1 MFPDM
6 TLSSVVLQSDYV
18 EKVNARRA
26 PLIDYE
32 MGGNALGDASTG
44 LQARLWTIEVKG
56 DDAVVSSEGIAPV
69 VLFSRPGMTEIA
81 LAFDQNM
88 RAHVAFTQAGTAWL
102 WWYDSQVNQMVF
114 TNFPGVSNPRLVTDE
129 KRAAELAVS
138 DVVLSYMGAG
148 NLCCRIQRERFAVER
163 VLTAAPGLQLVS
175 VARNAGNRLQWECF
189 PIA

>member
-6 TLSSVVLQSDYV
+6 ILSSVPLQADFI
-18 EKVNARRA
+18 ERVNARRA

-32 MGGNALGDASTG
+32 VAGNALGDASSG
-44 LQARLWTIEVKG
+44 LQVRLWTIEVKG
-56 DDAVVSSEGIAPV
+56 DDAVLSAEGVSPV

-88 RAHVAFTQAGTAWL
+88 RAHVAFVQTGMAWL

-114 TNFPGVSNPRLVTDE
+114 TSFPGMSNPRLATDE
-129 KRAAELAVS
+129 KRGSELSVS
-138 DVVLSYMGAG
+138 DVVLSYMSGG
-148 NLCCRIQRERFAVER
+148 NLCCRIQRERFTIEH

-175 VARNAGNRLQWECF
+175 VARNTGNRLQWECF

>member
-1 MFPDM
+1 MFPDLA
-6 TLSSVVLQSDYV
+6 LSSVPLQGDFV

-32 MGGNALGDASTG
+32 MGGIAPGDASAG
-44 LQARLWTIEVKG
+44 LLVRLWTIEIKG
-56 DDAVVSSEGIAPV
+56 DDAVLSADGVAPV

-88 RAHVAFTQAGTAWL
+88 RAHVAFVQAGLAWL
-102 WWYDSQVNQMVF
+102 WWYDSQVNQMAF
-114 TNFPGVSNPRLVTDE
+114 TSFPGMSNPRLATDE
-129 KRAAELAVS
+129 KRDAELAVS
-138 DVVLSYMGAG
+138 DVVLSYMNGG
-148 NLCCRIQRERFAVER
+148 NLCCRIQRERFTVER

-175 VARNAGNRLQWECF
+175 VARNTGNRLQWECF

>member
-6 TLSSVVLQSDYV
+6 TLSSVPLQGDFV

-32 MGGNALGDASTG
+32 LAGVALGDASSG
-44 LQARLWTIEVKG
+44 LQVRLWTIEVKG
-56 DDAVVSSEGIAPV
+56 DDAVLSAEGVAPV

-88 RAHVAFTQAGTAWL
+88 RAHVAFVQVGMAWL

-114 TNFPGVSNPRLVTDE
+114 TSFPGMSNPRLATDE
-129 KRAAELAVS
+129 KRGSELSVS
-138 DVVLSYMGAG
+138 DVVLSYMSGG
-148 NLCCRIQRERFAVER
+148 NLCCRIQRERFTVER

-175 VARNAGNRLQWECF
+175 VAKNAGNRLQWECF
-189 PIA
+189 PVA